1 MYIFHISSHD
11 FRVQF
16 LPSERTIFQPYGT
29 SGALLFL
36 VKPVIRME
44 AGDYDS
50 DDTCGDEETQT
61 ISLDEESDDDSNA
74 EGDSEC
80 ESDEDTVTKR
90 KSPALAVPK
99 KKAKIN
105 PDADGSVPSTS
116 TANTTKKVT
125 ATQRITVCNKR
136 NSYTTYP
143 AYLFDVPP
151 NDLAIDNLCR
161 QYLIAEI
168 EGPRNRIYFM
178 IMPFLLWD
186 LPRKQ

>member
-1 MYIFHISSHD
+1 
-11 FRVQF
+11 
-16 LPSERTIFQPYGT
+16 
-29 SGALLFL
+29 
-36 VKPVIRME
+36 ME
-44 AGDYDS
+44 AGDSDS

-61 ISLDEESDDDSNA
+61 ISLDEESDDDSDA

-125 ATQRITVCNKR
+125 ATQCIMVCNKR
-136 NSYTTYP
+136 KSYTTYP

-151 NDLAIDNLCR
+151 NDLAIDNLRR

-168 EGPRNRIYFM
+168 ERSKKQNLFYDNAISFM
-178 IMPFLLWD
+178 GFAKETVRSIVESNGFSLTRPSQQSQNEHCYSMPAD
-186 LPRKQ
+186 DTQSN